1 MTEPDL
7 IAIEG
12 TILETQNFTTSKG
25 DMLLE
30 IVLEQVRKHREHDF
44 HEYYPVTFWNEE
56 IPTVARRGMRVRVL
70 CRVAGRMNM
79 NTGKSYVNLR
89 GVSLMVL
96 PDDPRPAA

>member
-12 TILETQNFTTSKG
+12 TIMDARSQVTNRG

-30 IVLEQVRKHREHDF
+30 VVLDQAYEFQGQTF
-44 HEYYPVTFWNEE
+44 HEYYPIVYWNES
-56 IPTVARRGMRVRVL
+56 IPKEARRGMRVRVL
-70 CRVAGRMNM
+70 CRVVGRMSRN
-79 NTGKSYVNLR
+79 NGNCYANLR
-89 GVSLMVL
+89 GVSLLAL